1 MKEVDGGMRE
11 LIKKE
16 LSKPNMHNMFKG
28 WADQEQILDEL
39 EEGYNGFDGS
49 VEEYLN
55 NQLNH

>member
-1 MKEVDGGMRE
+1 MRE

-49 VEEYLN
+49 VEEYLY

>member
-1 MKEVDGGMRE
+1 MKEVNEMRD

-16 LSKPNMHNMFKG
+16 LSKPSMNNMFKF

-39 EEGYNGFDGS
+39 EVGYLGFVGS

-55 NQLNH
+55 NKLNY

>member
-1 MKEVDGGMRE
+1 MRD

-16 LSKPNMHNMFKG
+16 LSKPSMLNMFKG

-39 EEGYNGFDGS
+39 AVGCLGFDGS

-55 NQLNH
+55 NKLNY

>member
-1 MKEVDGGMRE
+1 MRE

-16 LSKPNMHNMFKG
+16 LSKPNMHNMFKC

-39 EEGYNGFDGS
+39 EVGYIGFDGS

-55 NQLNH
+55 NKLNY

>member
-1 MKEVDGGMRE
+1 MRD

-39 EEGYNGFDGS
+39 EVGFVGFDGS

-55 NQLNH
+55 NELNY

>member
-1 MKEVDGGMRE
+1 MRD

-16 LSKPNMHNMFKG
+16 LLKPSLHNMFKG

-39 EEGYNGFDGS
+39 EVGYIGFNGS

-55 NQLNH
+55 NKFNY